1 MAGKTTGI
9 VCVGKHQGTRSNAW
23 KGGDDN
29 LAKVGVVSSNLIARS
44 NFYINNSWLLGGV
57 R

>member
-9 VCVGKHQGTRSNAW
+9 VCVGKHQGTRRNAW
-23 KGGDDN
+23 KGDEHN

-44 NFYINNSWLLGGV
+44 NFLGCFNGLAKPG
-57 R
+57 